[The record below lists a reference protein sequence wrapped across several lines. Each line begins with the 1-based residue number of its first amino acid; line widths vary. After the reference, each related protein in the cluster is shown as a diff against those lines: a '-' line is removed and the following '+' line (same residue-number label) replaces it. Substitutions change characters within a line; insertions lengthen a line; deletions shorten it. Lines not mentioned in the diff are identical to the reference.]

1 MKLKFEL
8 RKNHIEQLHKILQH
22 VFSNIWS
29 GSQED
34 EQIFF
39 YFDNENM
46 VIYPGEK
53 GGFDRVF
60 ARIHISNLTNSHGSG
75 FFKSFTIK
83 SLKAKNAVLVSP
95 KSLKGFIEDLKVLL
109 DLNDDASFR
118 LTQSSDTDDGVKRQ
132 FIEITGNNAEVA
144 GSTFKS
150 YVEVACHFSE
160 SQYPDALDNKEVD
173 F

>member
-1 MKLKFEL
+1 M
-8 RKNHIEQLHKILQH
+8 
-22 VFSNIWS
+22 
-29 GSQED
+29 
-34 EQIFF
+34 
-39 YFDNENM
+39 YFDEENV

-60 ARIHISNLTNSHGSG
+60 ARIHISNLTSAHGGGG

-83 SLKAKNAVLVSP
+83 SFKKKNAVLISP
-95 KSLKGFIEDLKVLL
+95 KDLKGFIEDLKVIIDL
-109 DLNDDASFR
+109 DADANFR
-118 LTQSSDTDDGVKRQ
+118 LTQSSDGDDAVKKQ
-132 FIEITGNNAEVA
+132 YIEITGNNSEVL

-160 SQYPDALDNKEVD
+160 QQYPEELDPKEVD

>member
-1 MKLKFEL
+1 
-8 RKNHIEQLHKILQH
+8 
-22 VFSNIWS
+22 
-29 GSQED
+29 
-34 EQIFF
+34 
-39 YFDNENM
+39 M

-60 ARIHISNLTNSHGSG
+60 ARIHISNLTSAHGGG

-83 SLKAKNAVLVSP
+83 SLKKKNAVLVSP

-118 LTQSSDTDDGVKRQ
+118 LTQSSDSEDGVKRQ
-132 FIEITGNNAEVA
+132 YIEITGSNAEVA

-150 YVEVACHFSE
+150 YVEVLCHFSE
-160 SQYPDALDNKEVD
+160 V
-173 F
+173 